1 MKRFILLV
9 IVAACAVSVSAQKL
23 NLHKNCVVAHRGA
36 WKEKGLPQNSI
47 ASWREA
53 VRLGCF
59 GSECDVHLTG
69 DDSLIVFHNLTHH
82 GLPLRTSTYA
92 ELIKYP
98 LKNGERIPTFREYLR
113 EVVKQ
118 NRTKLIVDVKMMDGD
133 EYSLRLSKEIVKVI
147 NEMGAMEWCEFLGS
161 NIKGLQWLQETT
173 GQRVQYLG
181 RWRTEV
187 PEMHPDVVRENG
199 LKAVD
204 YQNIFYYDHPEWLKT
219 FKKRKLYLNAWTI
232 NKEEDMDWFIKHK
245 FDAITTDYP
254 AKLLGKLKK
263 R

>member
-1 MKRFILLV
+1 MKRFILLL

-133 EYSLRLSKEIVKVI
+133 EYSLRLSKEIV
-147 NEMGAMEWCEFLGS
+147 
-161 NIKGLQWLQETT
+161 
-173 GQRVQYLG
+173 
-181 RWRTEV
+181 
-187 PEMHPDVVRENG
+187 
-199 LKAVD
+199 
-204 YQNIFYYDHPEWLKT
+204 
-219 FKKRKLYLNAWTI
+219 
-232 NKEEDMDWFIKHK
+232 
-245 FDAITTDYP
+245 
-254 AKLLGKLKK
+254 
-263 R
+263 